1 MDEVKKQEF
10 DVTIEVIEQANKLTE
25 MIPSNVYANIVNKVF
40 DFAEYKGYEKKSY
53 SILLLTEEER
63 LDLISVILLLVE
75 EAIIDYKDAV
85 RISSYKKRDVGTRKW
100 NTHKK

>member
-40 DFAEYKGYEKKSY
+40 DFAEYKGYEKK
-53 SILLLTEEER
+53 
-63 LDLISVILLLVE
+63 VV
-75 EAIIDYKDAV
+75 
-85 RISSYKKRDVGTRKW
+85 
-100 NTHKK
+100 